1 MGVHASDLGIA
12 VRNYEGVADAL
23 QDARRDLCSRAV
35 LSCDD
40 VARHVL
46 PRTEETKD

>member
-23 QDARRDLCSRAV
+23 QDARDAIFALAQF
-35 LSCDD
+35 
-40 VARHVL
+40 
-46 PRTEETKD
+46 